1 MTTFRAAQFAYF
13 QRRNKVNKYFFVAVL
28 LSAFEE
34 RKLENNIVD
43 TLKPPVVSDD
53 WPVDVCSTSGAL
65 EHVYTL
71 CIRTC
76 TFLFFFCCCIVPK
89 QENRS
94 GSDAPFNTDAP
105 VASTKRTTAANNNN
119 NGDDECGQVN

>member
-13 QRRNKVNKYFFVAVL
+13 QRRNKVNKHFFVVVL

-76 TFLFFFCCCIVPK
+76 TFLFFFVVVLFQNKRIGAD
-89 QENRS
+89 QMRRS
-94 GSDAPFNTDAP
+94 TRMPRSHPQREQQQP
-105 VASTKRTTAANNNN
+105 TTTTEMMNA
-119 NGDDECGQVN
+119 VR